1 MTILIGALEG
11 RYARPPGSAAA
22 WAPLR
27 SSAWAA
33 AARPMD
39 VARARRRAASRRRMR
54 RQRLAGAAGAL
65 AAFVVVLVVALGSGG
80 SSKHASHRGGA
91 HPTAA
96 RRSGQIVPGGPLA

>member
-1 MTILIGALEG
+1 
-11 RYARPPGSAAA
+11 
-22 WAPLR
+22 
-27 SSAWAA
+27 
-33 AARPMD
+33 
-39 VARARRRAASRRRMR
+39 MR

-96 RRSGQIVPGGPLA
+96 RRSGQIVPGGPLAPASVGGLAALLAPQNVVASQPGTAAAY